1 MKKIAKIT
9 LTVFLALTLFSCKS
23 KPEAEETPAQAPVI
37 EDTDEELAKH
47 EDETQQSNT
56 EAVIKVN
63 TEELISRLN
72 DARNV
77 AVEAGAQEFASQQ
90 LAQID
95 ALFEELKR
103 KESFSEDETSDL
115 EMRYNTLTNYVKA
128 KSAKQKIDEN
138 ELALYNQSS
147 YNKGLENLT
156 LVEDAYSN
164 ESATSKEILQAAN
177 DAYSDFNSVL
187 ISAYKSLAMAERKE
201 ALNAKKS
208 ADEVKAGVSR
218 KEQYAEATQYFKDG
232 DSLYSMQSPE
242 KALNKY
248 ASAKNLYSELAA
260 DVKEKRSAALAAIEA
275 AKKRVAESE
284 HYAEEADAK
293 TPIAEPIEGIEEEN
307 AVLLE
312 ADNYENPDD
321 AVIEVD
327 ATIGEEENSETAGA
341 ENQETAGE
349 ENPVTTGEENPE
361 TADEEE
367 NPETAGEE
375 NPVTTGT
382 ENPETAGAENP
393 ETADEEAIISDE
405 VESAAAESTEN
416 VETEVEM
423 QENLE
428 NSENPE
434 SQEE

>member
-95 ALFEELKR
+95 ALFEELKG

-248 ASAKNLYSELAA
+248 ESAKNLYSELAA

-327 ATIGEEENSETAGA
+327 ATIGEENPTTAGA
-341 ENQETAGE
+341 ENPETAGE
-349 ENPVTTGEENPE
+349 EENPE

-367 NPETAGEE
+367 NPTTTGEE
-375 NPVTTGT
+375 NPVTTG
-382 ENPETAGAENP
+382 
-393 ETADEEAIISDE
+393 EEAIISDE

-428 NSENPE
+428 NSENSE

>member
-95 ALFEELKR
+95 ALFEELKG

-115 EMRYNTLTNYVKA
+115 EMRYNTLANYVKA

-248 ASAKNLYSELAA
+248 ESAKNLYSELAA

-327 ATIGEEENSETAGA
+327 ATIGEENPII
-341 ENQETAGE
+341 AGE
-349 ENPVTTGEENPE
+349 KENPE
-361 TADEEE
+361 PAGAE

-375 NPVTTGT
+375 NPVTTGA
-382 ENPETAGAENP
+382 ENPETAGEEENSD
-393 ETADEEAIISDE
+393 TVGEEAIISDE

>member
-95 ALFEELKR
+95 ALFEELKG

-128 KSAKQKIDEN
+128 KSTKQKIDEN

-147 YNKGLENLT
+147 YNKGLQNLT

-208 ADEVKAGVSR
+208 ADEVKAGVSK

-327 ATIGEEENSETAGA
+327 ATIGEENPETAGA

-349 ENPVTTGEENPE
+349 EENPE
-361 TADEEE
+361 PT
-367 NPETAGEE
+367 GEE
-375 NPVTTGT
+375 NPVTTGEE
-382 ENPETAGAENP
+382 ENSDTVG
-393 ETADEEAIISDE
+393 EEAIISDE

-428 NSENPE
+428 NSENSE

>member
-56 EAVIKVN
+56 EVVIKVN

-95 ALFEELKR
+95 ALFEDLKG

-147 YNKGLENLT
+147 YNKGLQNLT

-187 ISAYKSLAMAERKE
+187 ISAYKSLAMTERKE

-284 HYAEEADAK
+284 QYAEEADAK

-312 ADNYENPDD
+312 ADNYENPED

-327 ATIGEEENSETAGA
+327 ATIGEE
-341 ENQETAGE
+341 
-349 ENPVTTGEENPE
+349 NPVTTG
-361 TADEEE
+361 
-367 NPETAGEE
+367 
-375 NPVTTGT
+375 
-382 ENPETAGAENP
+382 
-393 ETADEEAIISDE
+393 EEAIISDE

-428 NSENPE
+428 NSENSE

>member
-95 ALFEELKR
+95 ALFEELKG

-128 KSAKQKIDEN
+128 KSTKQKIDEN

-156 LVEDAYSN
+156 LVEEAYSN

-248 ASAKNLYSELAA
+248 ESAKNLYSELAA
-260 DVKEKRSAALAAIEA
+260 DVKEKRNAALAAIEA

-327 ATIGEEENSETAGA
+327 ATIGEENPIIAGEEENP
-341 ENQETAGE
+341 ETAGE
-349 ENPVTTGEENPE
+349 ENPETAGAENPE
-361 TADEEE
+361 PAGAE

-375 NPVTTGT
+375 NPVTTGA
-382 ENPETAGAENP
+382 ENPETAG
-393 ETADEEAIISDE
+393 EEAIISDE

-428 NSENPE
+428 NSENSE

>member
-37 EDTDEELAKH
+37 EDTDEELDKH

-72 DARNV
+72 DARKV

-95 ALFEELKR
+95 ALFEELKG

-248 ASAKNLYSELAA
+248 ESAKNLYSELAA

-327 ATIGEEENSETAGA
+327 ATIGEENPETAGA
-341 ENQETAGE
+341 
-349 ENPVTTGEENPE
+349 
-361 TADEEE
+361 E

-375 NPVTTGT
+375 NPVTTGA
-382 ENPETAGAENP
+382 ENPETAGEEENSD
-393 ETADEEAIISDE
+393 TVGEEAIISDE

>member
-95 ALFEELKR
+95 ALFEELKG

-248 ASAKNLYSELAA
+248 ESAKNLYSELAA

-327 ATIGEEENSETAGA
+327 ATIGEENPTTAGA
-341 ENQETAGE
+341 ENPETAGEEENPETADEEENPTTTGE
-349 ENPVTTGEENPE
+349 ENPVTTGEENP
-361 TADEEE
+361 
-367 NPETAGEE
+367 
-375 NPVTTGT
+375 VTTG
-382 ENPETAGAENP
+382 
-393 ETADEEAIISDE
+393 EEAIISDE

-428 NSENPE
+428 NSENSE

>member
-95 ALFEELKR
+95 ALFEELKG

-115 EMRYNTLTNYVKA
+115 EMRYNTLANYVKA

-232 DSLYSMQSPE
+232 DSLYSMQCPE

-248 ASAKNLYSELAA
+248 ESAKNLYSELAA

-327 ATIGEEENSETAGA
+327 ATIGEENPIIAGEKENPEPAGAENLETSGAENPIIAGEEENPETAGA

-349 ENPVTTGEENPE
+349 ENPVTTGEE
-361 TADEEE
+361 
-367 NPETAGEE
+367 
-375 NPVTTGT
+375 
-382 ENPETAGAENP
+382 
-393 ETADEEAIISDE
+393 AIISDG

>member
-95 ALFEELKR
+95 ALFEELKG

-177 DAYSDFNSVL
+177 DAYSDVNSVL

-248 ASAKNLYSELAA
+248 ESAKNLYSELAA

-327 ATIGEEENSETAGA
+327 ATIGEENPETAGA

-349 ENPVTTGEENPE
+349 EENPEPTGDENPVTTG
-361 TADEEE
+361 AE

-375 NPVTTGT
+375 
-382 ENPETAGAENP
+382 ENSDAVG
-393 ETADEEAIISDE
+393 EEAIISDG

-416 VETEVEM
+416 VESEVEM